1 MDRSWMYGKRD
12 SIAFVNGV
20 KEFCHCALQHQQ
32 ESKNDDFYC
41 PCRDCQNIDIVNN
54 IKTLRD
60 HIMTRGFRKQYYVWL
75 WHGESPELCRY
86 DVGQAVEV
94 ECSSRI
100 NDNYIE
106 RGNEEEE
113 EEEEETRVEIDKGDE
128 EGEDKGDGEGS
139 DDDVA
144 GDHINYDD
152 NEEEEEEEVIHEND
166 DDDNN
171 LDEILEGV
179 QDDLS
184 ERPRLFKSDEFV
196 SYGSFDDEDEDDPV

>member
-20 KEFCHCALQHQQ
+20 KEFCNCALQHQQ

-54 IKTLRD
+54 IRTLRD
-60 HIMTRGFRKQYYVWL
+60 HIMTRGFKKQYYVWL

-94 ECSSRI
+94 ESSSRI

-106 RGNEEEE
+106 RGNEE

-139 DDDVA
+139 DDDVE

-152 NEEEEEEEVIHEND
+152 NEEEGEEEVIHEND

-171 LDEILEGV
+171 LDEML
-179 QDDLS
+179 L
-184 ERPRLFKSDEFV
+184 
-196 SYGSFDDEDEDDPV
+196 